1 MDFAIILVYLCVVV
15 SNFIKKKYY
24 ERLNVNSPNLI
35 EQSSINLT
43 FLFKLSY
50 IILIFL
56 RQSLQFTS
64 KIF

>member
-15 SNFIKKKYY
+15 SNFIKKMCY

-35 EQSSINLT
+35 EQSSINIT
-43 FLFKLSY
+43 FLFKLLY

-56 RQSLQFTS
+56 RQ
-64 KIF
+64 